1 MSDHSLPTGENAAM
15 TASDAHARLA
25 DLLDRHGA
33 DPARWPQAARAF
45 ADSLRGDAV
54 AQAMLRDAA
63 TIDAW
68 LDAVP
73 PPPAAL
79 RGTILAAVA
88 ARAAPRPGLAA
99 TLRALWFDLGGARLA
114 APALAM
120 ALAAGVGLGLAL
132 EPPALDTVDEADELL
147 ALAQIDDRYA
157 EFAP

>member
-1 MSDHSLPTGENAAM
+1 M

-33 DPARWPQAARAF
+33 DSARWPPPARAF
-45 ADSLRGDAV
+45 ADTLRDDAA

-63 TIDAW
+63 ALDAW

-73 PPPAAL
+73 PPAPAL
-79 RGTILAAVA
+79 RNAILVA
-88 ARAAPRPGLAA
+88 AASQPHGASAGGRPGFVA

-132 EPPALDTVDEADELL
+132 EPSTFEVDDDADDLL
-147 ALAQIDDRYA
+147 ALAQIDDRYT